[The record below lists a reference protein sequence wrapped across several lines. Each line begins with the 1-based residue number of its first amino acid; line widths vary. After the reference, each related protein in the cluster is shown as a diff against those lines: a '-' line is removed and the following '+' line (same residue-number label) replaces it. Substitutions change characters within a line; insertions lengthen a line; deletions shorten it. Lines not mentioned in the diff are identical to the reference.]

1 MQEIINTDG
10 VEYFAKAEERAILSL
25 DLKGTVIATG
35 GSVVYSDKA
44 MQHLKSLGKIIYLH
58 LSYDDMCKRISNLE
72 TRGIMLQGG
81 ETLEDMYKE
90 RLPLY
95 NKWAQA
101 VINCGQ
107 NTVEQTARAIVR
119 ASK

>member
-1 MQEIINTDG
+1 ME
-10 VEYFAKAEERAILSL
+10 S
-25 DLKGTVIATG
+25 
-35 GSVVYSDKA
+35 
-44 MQHLKSLGKIIYLH
+44 
-58 LSYDDMCKRISNLE
+58 RISNLS
-72 TRGIMLQGG
+72 TRGVLLKNG
-81 ETLEDMYKE
+81 ETLKDMYDE